1 MLTLTRF
8 GEKMGFVGNLVFFL
22 GLVMCIRGWIYTL
35 QPEGA
40 IARKRQQKNMRLGF
54 TTDMRL
60 FGRKIRRLGLFI
72 AILGGF
78 LAWPSWQP
86 LINNL

>member
-1 MLTLTRF
+1 MWLL
-8 GEKMGFVGNLVFFL
+8 GNLIFFL

-35 QPEGA
+35 QPEGG

-60 FGRKIRRLGLFI
+60 FGRKVRRLGFI
-72 AILGGF
+72 ILILGGF
-78 LAWPSWQP
+78 LAWPSWHQ